1 MTDPRR
7 SPDDADLPRP
17 DPTRSTTGGTKGWV
31 VAVGILV
38 AIALLGLIVLLHLG
52 GVIGPGAH

>member
-7 SPDDADLPRP
+7 SPDDVDHARR
-17 DPTRSTTGGTKGWV
+17 DPGRSAASGTKGWI

-38 AIALLGLIVLLHLG
+38 AIALLGLIVFLHLS